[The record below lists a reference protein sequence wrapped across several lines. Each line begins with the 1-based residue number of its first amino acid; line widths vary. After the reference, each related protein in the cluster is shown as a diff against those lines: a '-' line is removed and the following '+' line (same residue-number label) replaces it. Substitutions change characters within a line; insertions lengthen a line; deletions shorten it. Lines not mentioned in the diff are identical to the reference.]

1 MATTLRKTLFNS
13 VRAGSGAQSADRGK
27 EINTQQVSSIADEDF
42 SGKGVDLNVKYYG
55 RTEMSKPR
63 GDKLAHNAMHE
74 LKHQLAATSGHK
86 QRVTMN
92 LSMFG
97 VALFDDKRSKE
108 IARHAVK
115 AISFMTI
122 DPEDTKVFAY
132 IAAEGPNEQN
142 PTRIFRLYCFKSEKQ
157 TPLIT
162 KSLMRVFKLAQ
173 AEKERKGG
181 SVKDRGGS
189 QLSRKGTTKNS
200 PLPPLPPPGEA
211 KPTDESPY
219 ATLSSTVSPTLAKT
233 PSNRNS
239 LALIDFNMAQV
250 EPAETTAAPPVTKE
264 QAAPSANLDAGDSTY
279 ATINRGSKSNFTL
292 AQFGL
297 ILASIS
303 DTTALPAP
311 IGAPFMDVA
320 SNPFEERKVEVH
332 SEVPAST
339 SGQTVRASTI
349 MTFDPVFGTTGGEQQ
364 PSADGFE
371 TDFASLG
378 ADPAAVADP
387 DSQVYAV
394 PRFPPI
400 RAVLGDD
407 ECDTGRDSGALFS

>member
-1 MATTLRKTLFNS
+1 MYTCLCSEEKKHLSCFPCITA
-13 VRAGSGAQSADRGK
+13 
-27 EINTQQVSSIADEDF
+27 IC
-42 SGKGVDLNVKYYG
+42 
-55 RTEMSKPR
+55 
-63 GDKLAHNAMHE
+63 MHCA
-74 LKHQLAATSGHK
+74 LTRYHVFH
-86 QRVTMN
+86 RVHVICVC
-92 LSMFG
+92 L
-97 VALFDDKRSKE
+97 
-108 IARHAVK
+108 
-115 AISFMTI
+115 
-122 DPEDTKVFAY
+122 
-132 IAAEGPNEQN
+132 Q
-142 PTRIFRLYCFKSEKQ
+142 
-157 TPLIT
+157 
-162 KSLMRVFKLAQ
+162 
-173 AEKERKGG
+173 
-181 SVKDRGGS
+181 
-189 QLSRKGTTKNS
+189 
-200 PLPPLPPPGEA
+200 
-211 KPTDESPY
+211 
-219 ATLSSTVSPTLAKT
+219 
-233 PSNRNS
+233 
-239 LALIDFNMAQV
+239 
-250 EPAETTAAPPVTKE
+250 
-264 QAAPSANLDAGDSTY
+264 
-279 ATINRGSKSNFTL
+279 SNFTL